1 MKYPVDL
8 GIVLNIRLSAEDN
21 VVSTTNKVLRVVFY
35 LIRPFAILTPTIFPP
50 IFIRPQ
56 LEYAIQAPLGWRSS

>member
-8 GIVLNIRLSAEDN
+8 GIVLNTRLSAEDN
-21 VVSTTNKVLRVVFY
+21 VVSTASNALRVVFY
-35 LIRPFAILTPTIFPP
+35 LIRPFAILTPIIFLP

-56 LEYAIQAPLGWRSS
+56 LEYAIQASLGWRNS